1 MTKFFWSFQNNC
13 CLYDLKTN
21 PGMMY
26 FFSVLACSRK
36 HYSVPLHANVC
47 LKTPALLASAKFEL
61 VYLRRLY
68 SNTVKTRFFKDDACK
83 PIEPSDI
90 TGNE

>member
-1 MTKFFWSFQNNC
+1 MTIFWSFQNNFG
-13 CLYDLKTN
+13 LYDLKKN

-47 LKTPALLASAKFEL
+47 LKIPAFLASAKFEL
-61 VYLRRLY
+61 AYVHRLY
-68 SNTVKTRFFKDDACK
+68 SNTVKTRFFKGDACK
-83 PIEPSDI
+83 PSDV

>member
-1 MTKFFWSFQNNC
+1 
-13 CLYDLKTN
+13 
-21 PGMMY
+21 MMY

-36 HYSVPLHANVC
+36 HCSVPLHANVC
-47 LKTPALLASAKFEL
+47 LKMPALLASAKFEL

-83 PIEPSDI
+83 PIEPSDV